1 MERET
6 AMNGNKW
13 SPLNSTMRWAV
24 AAVALILS
32 LSFGGLDGPRH
43 AAGAGGLAS
52 QQVMVDPVAI
62 PRCTPISL
70 VSTAA
75 ARATDPSNNQAI
87 QFAVPTSPT
96 NRPFVGQRVCLSTG
110 TARASSGPLARQP
123 VNVASFVGW
132 PAEAHKKNSVSVG
145 YMESWVKLSPGVPN
159 PNPGRIDGTT
169 RIWTNNN
176 AQGFTGGVKVQLQDR
191 NGSVLQWDM
200 PVQKYGVN
208 ANNPVSQAGAPSDRK
223 VDWYFQVPA
232 NVLSYVSRVRIIHRH
247 TPEGRWDQSIEM
259 ARELG
264 DVLKTY
270 AEVYT
275 TVAGA
280 GGGSPGTGMPG
291 GTGSGP
297 TQPTTR

>member
-1 MERET
+1 MNAMRRSSINDTLRWIVT
-6 AMNGNKW
+6 AF
-13 SPLNSTMRWAV
+13 
-24 AAVALILS
+24 ALILA
-32 LSFGGLDGPRH
+32 LGPAGLEGHRP
-43 AAGAGGLAS
+43 AAAGGLSS
-52 QQVMVDPVAI
+52 QIALDPAVI
-62 PRCTPISL
+62 PRCAPIAL
-70 VSTAA
+70 VSTSA

-87 QFAVPTSPT
+87 QFAVPSSPA
-96 NRPFVGQRVCLSTG
+96 NRPFVGQRVCLSRG
-110 TARASSGPLARQP
+110 KARATSGAAATQN

-132 PAEAHKKNSVSVG
+132 PAQAHKKDSVSVG
-145 YMESWVKLSPGVPN
+145 HMESWVKLSPGVPN
-159 PNPGRIDGTT
+159 ADPGRIDGTT

-232 NVLSYVSRVRIIHRH
+232 SVLSYVSRVRIIHRH

-259 ARELG
+259 AKELG

-280 GGGSPGTGMPG
+280 GGGAPTATG
-291 GTGSGP
+291 GTSGP